1 MQTKEKNFEN
11 DIEARL
17 LASGY
22 AKGNQ
27 ATYDKGQGKRTTS
40 N

>member
-1 MQTKEKNFEN
+1 MQTKKKNFEN

-22 AKGNQ
+22 VV
-27 ATYDKGQGKRTTS
+27 GKREEEL
-40 N
+40 